1 MPSSW
6 GGERRQVLEAIKGK
20 RKAHGT
26 QSTFCLLSFYDM
38 PRPCADLLHTLFH
51 LILTISYEVGTTH
64 GPTLLASKLRLRE
77 LTSLDEFIHPSSW
90 KNQFSPSLWDSRGRA
105 VNDWVD
111 DCKLLTL
118 TIIPVIANCKTLC
131 KWKAPFYLNSK
142 LSMLNLL

>member
-1 MPSSW
+1 M
-6 GGERRQVLEAIKGK
+6 E
-20 RKAHGT
+20 T

-51 LILTISYEVGTTH
+51 LVLTISYEVGTTH

-90 KNQFSPSLWDSRGRA
+90 KNQFSSSLWDSRGRA

-111 DCKLLTL
+111 DCKLPTR
-118 TIIPVIANCKTLC
+118 TIIPVIANCNTLC
-131 KWKAPFYLNSK
+131 KWKALFYLNSK